1 MEDFKMS
8 KELLDKIN
16 SLDKKIQRSLDYQ
29 EVDKLM
35 NKYEVILAAGRYKDV
50 EDMFA
55 LKTPGVRVEMM
66 WGIYDGPEGIRKL
79 FSGGVH
85 KEMLGVPGNM
95 KPGVMVV
102 LPNSNPVIEVAG
114 DGKTAKAIWICF
126 GHETLPGSDGK
137 LQAYWAYAKRAA
149 DFIKEDGVWKIWHY
163 RVYGGFMTPLGKSW
177 VEGFEHRDVKFP
189 EEYNPDRPPTSNWMY
204 KPDMPVVHEPLPPE
218 PYETFDEKTAY

>member
-1 MEDFKMS
+1 MS
-8 KELLDKIN
+8 EELMKKIN
-16 SLDKKIQRSLDYQ
+16 SLDKKYQRVLDHQ

-35 NKYEVILAAGRYKDV
+35 NKYEVKLAAGKYREV

-55 LKTPGVRVEMM
+55 LKTPGVRAEMM

-85 KEMLGVPGNM
+85 REMLGEPDNL
-95 KPGVMVV
+95 KPGIMVV
-102 LPNSNPVIEVAG
+102 LPNSNPIIEVAG

-126 GHETLPGSDGK
+126 GHETLPGPDGNM
-137 LQAYWAYAKRAA
+137 QAYWAYAKRAA
-149 DFIKEDGVWKIWHY
+149 DFIKEEGVWKIWHY

-177 VEGFEHRDVKFP
+177 VEGFEHRDVRFSA
-189 EEYNPDRPPTSNWMY
+189 EYNPDRPPTSNWMY
-204 KPDMPVVHEPLPPE
+204 KPNMPVLHEPAPPE